1 MVLISGS
8 SLVTSTT
15 AAALTL
21 NADAYV
27 SKCTGNISRTGLNYT
42 WTAYASGVQD
52 LALVSTSKQY
62 YSYKLDPY
70 SLAVH
75 TLYTFSL
82 TVLDTV
88 SLESSSNRVQ
98 VNIVPSELVAIIRGG
113 GTQAVLLGNSITL
126 DASSS
131 YDKDVAG
138 TVHREES

>member
-42 WTAYASGVQD
+42 WTAYTSGVQD

-62 YSYKLDPY
+62 YSYKLDPH
-70 SLAVH
+70 SLAVN

-98 VNIVPSELVAIIRGG
+98 VNIVPSHLVAIISGG

-131 YDKDVAG
+131 YDNDVSG
-138 TVHREES
+138 TIRREEL